1 MSRIDE
7 DVKKFVENG
16 GKIRYITA
24 KEYYEILKARKQV
37 YSNYYIEGKND
48 ETTDPALFANPAA
61 RRLNLHRDFW

>member
-37 YSNYYIEGKND
+37 
-48 ETTDPALFANPAA
+48 
-61 RRLNLHRDFW
+61 